1 MFKLLFLSGAS
12 TMQGHSQGVLK
23 LLLSDVSAIRLQ
35 SIVSDSVKQWWIEF
49 TLFCY
54 NVV

>member
-35 SIVSDSVKQWWIEF
+35 SIVSDSVKHNGGLSLLCFVIM
-49 TLFCY
+49 
-54 NVV
+54 